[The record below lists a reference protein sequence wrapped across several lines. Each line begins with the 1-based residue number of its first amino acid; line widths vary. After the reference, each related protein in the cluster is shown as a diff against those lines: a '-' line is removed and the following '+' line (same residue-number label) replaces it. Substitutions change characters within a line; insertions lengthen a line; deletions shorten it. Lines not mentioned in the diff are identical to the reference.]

1 MIHRR
6 AGGKPSLALW
16 MLVAVGDLAIIVANA
31 GMAALIAFVGLV
43 TAAAAA
49 VGTSIVRR
57 AAAARAAV
65 PAPVA
70 VPVRARRHP

>member
-16 MLVAVGDLAIIVANA
+16 MLVAVGNVAIIVANA
-31 GMAALIAFVGLV
+31 GTAALIALVGLM
-43 TAAAAA
+43 TAGAAALGMS
-49 VGTSIVRR
+49 VVRR

-65 PAPVA
+65 PVA
-70 VPVRARRHP
+70 VPVRARRR

>member
-6 AGGKPSLALW
+6 PGGKSSVALW
-16 MLVAVGDLAIIVANA
+16 MLVALGDLAIIVANA
-31 GMAALIAFVGLV
+31 GMAALIALVGLV

-49 VGTSIVRR
+49 VGTSFIRR
-57 AAAARAAV
+57 AAAARTAV

-70 VPVRARRHP
+70 VPVRARRQR